1 MDAGLMS
8 QLTLTN
14 VSVKLGQ
21 DTVVHEV
28 SADITS
34 GKLYVLVGP
43 NGAGKTTLLKAMA
56 SLLPLRDGLIRF
68 NGEELAGQTPARRA
82 ESIAYLPQDRSI
94 AWDLP
99 CVDVAALGAQHLPAD
114 VARQKAFTELQALG
128 LQEVSDRGVFGLSGG
143 QRSRVLLARVLVSSA
158 EVFLLDE
165 PLIALDPAWQRQ
177 VLIRLKQRAEAGQT
191 VILSLHDL
199 HLAAQFA
206 DQVLL
211 MHKGRLVKM
220 DTPENIFIPELLSEV
235 FNLKGELVPGDGQR
249 TLRLESLPL
258 L

>member
-1 MDAGLMS
+1 MS
-8 QLTLTN
+8 QLTLHN

-21 DTVVHEV
+21 ETVVHEV
-28 SADITS
+28 SADLTS

-56 SLLPLRDGLIRF
+56 SLLPLKDGLISF
-68 NGEELAGQTPARRA
+68 NGEELIGQTPARRA

-114 VARQKAFTELQALG
+114 VARQKAFAELQALG

-143 QRSRVLLARVLVSSA
+143 QRARVLLARVLVSPA

-220 DTPENIFIPELLSEV
+220 DTPENIFVPELLSEV